1 MAFRFLAY
9 SPNKFNFTLCRTFK
23 LERRL
28 IFYWIK
34 MRVQKHEK
42 KAIQTDTHFDLWHFV
57 PQVHVHRV
65 KDTQRTR
72 QKKTKTLDRCEK
84 CCPSWSHPIYFCI
97 YCECVVLF
105 FFVHLLSFDVFSCK
119 VWITLKNEYSQC
131 NSTLPP
137 RWHHGSMIC
146 IRCFFVFSAG
156 RLLMRSNSIKQSSV
170 FRGEQTKSTFTSSAS
185 CIPNVDDRCIQC

>member
-1 MAFRFLAY
+1 M
-9 SPNKFNFTLCRTFK
+9 
-23 LERRL
+23 
-28 IFYWIK
+28 
-34 MRVQKHEK
+34 
-42 KAIQTDTHFDLWHFV
+42 
-57 PQVHVHRV
+57 HVHRV

-72 QKKTKTLDRCEK
+72 QKKNQKHLIDAKNVARHDHI
-84 CCPSWSHPIYFCI
+84 PSIFVSIANVWF
-97 YCECVVLF
+97 F

-119 VWITLKNEYSQC
+119 VWITLKNDYSQC